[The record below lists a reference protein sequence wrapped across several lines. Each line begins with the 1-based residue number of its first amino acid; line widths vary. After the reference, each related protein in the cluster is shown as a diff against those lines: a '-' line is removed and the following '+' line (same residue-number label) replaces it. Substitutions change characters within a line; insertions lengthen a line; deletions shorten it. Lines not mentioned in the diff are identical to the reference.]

1 MAAVS
6 TSRRSTAG
14 IIFIVAGALLALA
27 VILPLVGVAV
37 GGWLVAIAYLA
48 IAVAFAVLG
57 IGAVNSTLSKVLL
70 VATAVG
76 WLLLSIAA
84 FGLALPSVLI
94 TIAALVAGVA
104 GLIAAIVLY
113 IGKEVRNLPAI
124 IFIITTA
131 LGLLY
136 LLPRIGVSIASL
148 ATIVA
153 VLFAA
158 GLIVTG
164 VLFFQKERGRRG

>member
-6 TSRRSTAG
+6 MSRRSTAG
-14 IIFIVAGALLALA
+14 IIFIVAGVLLALA
-27 VILPLVGVAV
+27 VLLPLVGVAV
-37 GGWLVAIAYLA
+37 GGWLAAIAFLA
-48 IAVAFAVLG
+48 IAAALAVLG
-57 IGAVNSTLSKVLL
+57 IGAVNATLTKVLL
-70 VATAVG
+70 IAAAVG
-76 WLLLSIAA
+76 WLLLALVA

-113 IGKEVRNLPAI
+113 VGKEVRNLPAV

-131 LGLLY
+131 LGLLF
-136 LLPRIGVSIASL
+136 LLPRIGVSLAGL
-148 ATIVA
+148 ATIIA

-164 VLFFQKERGRRG
+164 VLFAQKERGRR

>member
-6 TSRRSTAG
+6 MSRRSTAG
-14 IIFIVAGALLALA
+14 IIFIVAGVLLALA
-27 VILPLVGVAV
+27 VLLPLVGVAV

-48 IAVAFAVLG
+48 ITAAFAVLG
-57 IGAVNSTLSKVLL
+57 IGAVNATLTKVLL
-70 VATAVG
+70 IAAAVG
-76 WLLLSIAA
+76 WLLLALAA

-104 GLIAAIVLY
+104 GLIGAIVLY
-113 IGKEVRNLPAI
+113 VGKEVRNLPAV

-131 LGLLY
+131 LGLLF
-136 LLPRIGVSIASL
+136 LLPSIGVSIASL
-148 ATIVA
+148 ATIIA

-164 VLFFQKERGRRG
+164 VLFAQKERGRR

>member
-6 TSRRSTAG
+6 MSRRSTAG
-14 IIFIVAGALLALA
+14 IIFIVAGVLLALA

-37 GGWLVAIAYLA
+37 GGWLLAIAYLA
-48 IAVAFAVLG
+48 ITAAFAVLG
-57 IGAVNSTLSKVLL
+57 IGAVNSTLTKVLL
-70 VATAVG
+70 IAAAVG
-76 WLLLSIAA
+76 WLLLALAA

-113 IGKEVRNLPAI
+113 VGKEVRNLPAV

-148 ATIVA
+148 ATIIA

-164 VLFFQKERGRRG
+164 VLFAQKERGRR

>member
-6 TSRRSTAG
+6 MSRRSTAG
-14 IIFIVAGALLALA
+14 IIFIVAGVLLAFA

-37 GGWLVAIAYLA
+37 GGWLLAIAYLA

-57 IGAVNSTLSKVLL
+57 IGAVNSTLTKVLL
-70 VATAVG
+70 IAAAVG
-76 WLLLSIAA
+76 WLVLALAA
-84 FGLALPSVLI
+84 FGLGLPAVLI

-113 IGKEVRNLPAI
+113 VGKEVRNLPAI

-131 LGLLY
+131 LGLVY
-136 LLPRIGVSIASL
+136 LLPRVGVSIASL
-148 ATIVA
+148 ATIIA

-158 GLIVTG
+158 GLIITG
-164 VLFFQKERGRRG
+164 VLFAQKERGRR

>member
-6 TSRRSTAG
+6 MSRRSTAG
-14 IIFIVAGALLALA
+14 IIFIVAGVLLALA
-27 VILPLVGVAV
+27 VLLPLVGVAV
-37 GGWLVAIAYLA
+37 GGWLAAIAFLA
-48 IAVAFAVLG
+48 IAAAFAVLG
-57 IGAVNSTLSKVLL
+57 IGAVNATLTKVLL
-70 VATAVG
+70 IAAALG
-76 WLLLSIAA
+76 WLLLALVA

-113 IGKEVRNLPAI
+113 VGKEVRNLPAV

-131 LGLLY
+131 LGLLF

-148 ATIVA
+148 ATIIA

-164 VLFFQKERGRRG
+164 VLFAQKERGRR